1 MYMYICKARAVPA
14 AAYCHDLQNAC
25 LHVRMHSCMYVRL
38 RARVCQVY
46 RHIPIATG
54 AHAHAC
60 KHAATRMRTA
70 VWASSFRDRGGGH
83 ARRAAA
89 GGAHARDR
97 VCALYRRL
105 YVRNAGPLVKWDNP
119 ALTCIPLTQAR
130 IRSMQNWHGR
140 ADYRGPADT
149 CEASARAMHAHV
161 LAPDARAR
169 GGVLAVLLGVGLA
182 RCSSF
187 ALPAGL
193 SNMCVRARARALV
206 CVRVCARERA
216 SM

>member
-1 MYMYICKARAVPA
+1 MCGARA
-14 AAYCHDLQNAC
+14 
-25 LHVRMHSCMYVRL
+25 S
-38 RARVCQVY
+38 
-46 RHIPIATG
+46 
-54 AHAHAC
+54 
-60 KHAATRMRTA
+60 
-70 VWASSFRDRGGGH
+70 
-83 ARRAAA
+83 
-89 GGAHARDR
+89 DR
-97 VCALYRRL
+97 VSALHRILYLRCPPESWWDYDYCATER
-105 YVRNAGPLVKWDNP
+105 DNP

-130 IRSMQNWHGR
+130 VAAI
-140 ADYRGPADT
+140 DYYYGPADT

-206 CVRVCARERA
+206 CVRECARECA
-216 SM
+216 SMREFCACVCMCVCVCVCVCVVLRERVRVRPRTIAHTHAIHTHKLSGTGTRTQVYTRP